1 MPVIKVVDLN
11 GSEQQVNVPVGG
23 VLMEPLR
30 DLDAGISAICGGMC
44 SCATCHVYVDPEWV
58 SKLPAAMSDET
69 DMLRDLSTRRDNS
82 RLSCQIQLT
91 AAIDGLR
98 VTVAPEE

>member
-58 SKLPAAMSDET
+58 SKLRCPMKRTCCGIFRRAVTTHASPARSSSPLQSMAY
-69 DMLRDLSTRRDNS
+69 
-82 RLSCQIQLT
+82 
-91 AAIDGLR
+91 A
-98 VTVAPEE
+98 

>member
-1 MPVIKVVDLN
+1 
-11 GSEQQVNVPVGG
+11 
-23 VLMEPLR
+23 
-30 DLDAGISAICGGMC
+30 
-44 SCATCHVYVDPEWV
+44 
-58 SKLPAAMSDET
+58 MSDET